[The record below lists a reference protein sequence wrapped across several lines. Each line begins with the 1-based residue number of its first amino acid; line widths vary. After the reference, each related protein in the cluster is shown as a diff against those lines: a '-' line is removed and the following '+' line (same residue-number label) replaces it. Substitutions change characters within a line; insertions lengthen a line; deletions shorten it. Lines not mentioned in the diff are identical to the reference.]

1 MSWTKEGATGT
12 FNHSPSVR
20 SIDPGKSEVGMGSAR
35 RRTVLRDWI
44 LNLWG
49 VMLLTSPGSIR
60 IWVIGVTGRKT
71 HRHTPELD
79 VELGSL
85 VSATSVNRLSKANN
99 GESYSNWIQQY
110 GDWPSH
116 ITGRAE
122 GGLRQ
127 GHISILATP
136 YQWQWKLKLLTPNK
150 RKQRNLCP
158 RHGI

>member
-1 MSWTKEGATGT
+1 MNWTKGGATGT

-20 SIDPGKSEVGMGSAR
+20 STGTLASEVGMGSGR
-35 RRTVLRDWI
+35 RRTVLWDWI
-44 LNLWG
+44 LNLWD

-60 IWVIGVTGRKT
+60 IWVIGVIGRKT
-71 HRHTPELD
+71 PRHKPELD

-85 VSATSVNRLSKANN
+85 VSATSVNRLSEANN
-99 GESYSNWIQQY
+99 GESNSSWIQQY
-110 GDWPSH
+110 EEWPSH

-127 GHISILATP
+127 GHNSILATP
-136 YQWQWKLKLLTPNK
+136 YQWQWKLKLFTPNK